1 MYHCMLAN
9 DYYFFITLAICKLY
23 SNTKKGPTVEGHVD
37 PGITNLMHLAITL
50 GTCTYTKN
58 HKKMKNSPQTP

>member
-37 PGITNLMHLAITL
+37 PGITNLMHFSHYSWYM
-50 GTCTYTKN
+50 YTKN
-58 HKKMKNSPQTP
+58 HKKMKNSPHTP